1 MTYIGDANDSATIL
15 NDANIFFTGSGYF
28 HDNDTDEA
36 SAVDTAFDPSPFP
49 PCPESSSA
57 NPPYGAPAWGYGALT
72 SALVQVYDLVASI
85 DPDQALP
92 YLSRLGA
99 IASAIL
105 ANRDDKKNRPPD
117 LTRGRVMKSWGSPTF
132 NRDCRWNTDVSIS
145 GLFLY
150 PMAAF
155 ARRVADN
162 PARYSQ
168 FTAPA
173 IALIDGAF
181 ETYQDFHS
189 ELHLADNDPFAYYNT
204 PPGYSTLTCSNGG
217 GGCDDY
223 RIQASEPLPINSIAF
238 NENFAM
244 MKALAELALAANS
257 NLYRA
262 SPTATPDR
270 MQTATGELPL
280 LIAKNVAFR
289 NSNFRPKVLGDL
301 TPYYEWDQQLYK
313 ARAEDMSHAQFELGC
328 LAVILENQVR
338 LNELLANAG
347 RTERVPIDPSM
358 CARIANTFLRIVWS
372 DNLLSGDVSGGHGRD
387 GSKNVE
393 CAGWI
398 PFAQFDPWVWTRARD
413 TVFNPNPPNATAPN
427 LRVDNHGALLRY
439 RKFNSM
445 KFLTDFAGQNWLIT
459 PAAPAVGER
468 PPKTIHDQKWLLV
481 LSGVVFAYQRGHN
494 SGSWNHQ
501 TVSFMP
507 DMAGP
512 DDSTATSGPLNWAID
527 QYSIPRPPGVVGQ
540 DYRVRFSLEEWSPF
554 VSLGSVFDQAQS
566 INAGFAVDEWRPNH
580 FDTGTD
586 ALTNQS
592 VNNIFT
598 GVNADLA
605 VCDSD
610 AWIYRLGYNITLLGK
625 IVFLTVPII
634 E

>member
-1 MTYIGDANDSATIL
+1 M
-15 NDANIFFTGSGYF
+15 
-28 HDNDTDEA
+28 
-36 SAVDTAFDPSPFP
+36 
-49 PCPESSSA
+49 
-57 NPPYGAPAWGYGALT
+57 
-72 SALVQVYDLVASI
+72 VQVYDLVASI

-204 PPGYSTLTCSNGG
+204 PPGYSTLTCS
-217 GGCDDY
+217 
-223 RIQASEPLPINSIAF
+223 AF
-238 NENFAM
+238 YENFAM

-605 VCDSD
+605 VCD
-610 AWIYRLGYNITLLGK
+610 
-625 IVFLTVPII
+625 
-634 E
+634 